1 MATRKPVKKTT
12 PKKTRAQPS
21 LVRPAWTTSCYDWRD
36 RIVRGV
42 PLTPCA
48 PLFPTAAKSGMGV
61 FDQLQI
67 VDVGITFG
75 ECRPWVQEFAES
87 IFGSYCDVPGHPDE
101 GRRLIKT
108 FFMLISKKNTK
119 ALALDTPIPTPAGWT
134 TMRDL
139 DVGDNVIGVDGKPTR
154 VIGISDVF
162 TDHKCYRLG
171 FSNGESVIADAG
183 HLWVTKALTDAP
195 GLGRGNGGDLRQRR
209 TRVRTTQEIADTLRR
224 PNDGAA
230 NHSMLMP
237 EAQIGASAD
246 LPIAP
251 YTLGAWLGDGASDA
265 PRITSHID
273 DVEIRN
279 AIEADGYSVTW
290 QSNNG
295 SKASFYVIGG
305 LGGTKGMRAAGILGD
320 KHIPEAYLRA
330 SYPQRLAL
338 LQGLMDTDGRV
349 AKGGK
354 ALSYTTISDRLA
366 DGVCE
371 LLSTMGIKF
380 SRKKLDSVLNGEV
393 VGQHWLIQFCTFR
406 DLHPVFRLTRKLMRM
421 RAADRVAN
429 RPRCR
434 SVQIV
439 SAEEVPSVPVKC
451 IAVDAPD
458 RQFLFGR
465 TMLPTHNSTI
475 AAGIMLTVLIQNWR
489 PEAEYLILSPT
500 KEIADNSFKP
510 IKAAIEADE
519 ELSDLFH
526 VQPHMRQITHRQT
539 KATLKVVAADSQ
551 TVSGKKATGVLVDEL
566 HEFGKVVK
574 AEDMLVEG
582 TGGLMS
588 RPEGFV
594 IYLTTQSSEPP
605 AGVFKKE
612 LEYARKVRD
621 GKIDDPS
628 YLPII
633 YEFPDEYLDPVT
645 KPYLREENW
654 YITNPN
660 LGASVDLDTL
670 RQKIVKAVETGED
683 SLQSV
688 VSKHLNVQIG
698 LDLGADRWP
707 GAEYWLESRAKDVST
722 LDQLLA
728 ASEVVTCGIDGGGLD
743 DLLALTFTGRR
754 KGTTDRYVSWSMA
767 WATPTVLKRKE
778 IEPRLRDFERAGCL
792 VIVEQVGED
801 SKQLARMV
809 RMVFDTDLLAGIGI
823 DPAKIAALKAALVA
837 EGVID
842 AEDPDPKFFVKV
854 RQGWSLYGAML
865 DTERSM
871 AEGRYEHAGQP
882 IVDWAVG
889 NAKCVARG
897 NAMLVTKEI
906 SGKAKIDPVMSS
918 FNAMELMSYNPPART
933 GGYSLD
939 NLTMM
944 G

>member
-1 MATRKPVKKTT
+1 MATRKPTKKTT
-12 PKKTRAQPS
+12 VKQTRKRATTRSRVS

-36 RIVRGV
+36 RIIRGV

-48 PLFPTAAKSGMGV
+48 PLFPTAAKSGMDV
-61 FDQLQI
+61 FNQLQI

-75 ECRPWVQEFAES
+75 ECRPWVQEFAEA

-119 ALALDTPIPTPAGWT
+119 
-134 TMRDL
+134 
-139 DVGDNVIGVDGKPTR
+139 
-154 VIGISDVF
+154 
-162 TDHKCYRLG
+162 
-171 FSNGESVIADAG
+171 
-183 HLWVTKALTDAP
+183 
-195 GLGRGNGGDLRQRR
+195 
-209 TRVRTTQEIADTLRR
+209 
-224 PNDGAA
+224 
-230 NHSMLMP
+230 
-237 EAQIGASAD
+237 
-246 LPIAP
+246 
-251 YTLGAWLGDGASDA
+251 
-265 PRITSHID
+265 
-273 DVEIRN
+273 
-279 AIEADGYSVTW
+279 
-290 QSNNG
+290 
-295 SKASFYVIGG
+295 
-305 LGGTKGMRAAGILGD
+305 
-320 KHIPEAYLRA
+320 
-330 SYPQRLAL
+330 
-338 LQGLMDTDGRV
+338 
-349 AKGGK
+349 
-354 ALSYTTISDRLA
+354 
-366 DGVCE
+366 
-371 LLSTMGIKF
+371 
-380 SRKKLDSVLNGEV
+380 
-393 VGQHWLIQFCTFR
+393 
-406 DLHPVFRLTRKLMRM
+406 
-421 RAADRVAN
+421 
-429 RPRCR
+429 
-434 SVQIV
+434 
-439 SAEEVPSVPVKC
+439 
-451 IAVDAPD
+451 
-458 RQFLFGR
+458 
-465 TMLPTHNSTI
+465 STI

-489 PEAEYLILSPT
+489 PEAEFLILSPT

-566 HEFGKVVK
+566 HEFGKVAK

-621 GKIDDPS
+621 GKIEDSS

-633 YEFPDEYLDPVT
+633 YEFPDQYLDPIT

-743 DLLALTFTGRR
+743 DLLSLTFTGRR
-754 KGTTDRYVSWSMA
+754 KGTTDKYVSWSMA

-801 SKQLARMV
+801 SKQLAKLV
-809 RMVFDTDLLAGIGI
+809 RMVFDTELLAGIGI

-837 EGVID
+837 ERIID
-842 AEDPDPKFFVKV
+842 AEEPDPKFFIKV

>member
-1 MATRKPVKKTT
+1 MATRKPTKKAAAKQTRERATT
-12 PKKTRAQPS
+12 RSRVS

-48 PLFPTAAKSGMGV
+48 PLFPTAAESGMAV

-75 ECRPWVQEFAES
+75 QCRPWVMEFAES

-119 ALALDTPIPTPAGWT
+119 
-134 TMRDL
+134 
-139 DVGDNVIGVDGKPTR
+139 
-154 VIGISDVF
+154 
-162 TDHKCYRLG
+162 
-171 FSNGESVIADAG
+171 
-183 HLWVTKALTDAP
+183 
-195 GLGRGNGGDLRQRR
+195 
-209 TRVRTTQEIADTLRR
+209 
-224 PNDGAA
+224 
-230 NHSMLMP
+230 
-237 EAQIGASAD
+237 
-246 LPIAP
+246 
-251 YTLGAWLGDGASDA
+251 
-265 PRITSHID
+265 
-273 DVEIRN
+273 
-279 AIEADGYSVTW
+279 
-290 QSNNG
+290 
-295 SKASFYVIGG
+295 
-305 LGGTKGMRAAGILGD
+305 
-320 KHIPEAYLRA
+320 
-330 SYPQRLAL
+330 
-338 LQGLMDTDGRV
+338 
-349 AKGGK
+349 
-354 ALSYTTISDRLA
+354 
-366 DGVCE
+366 
-371 LLSTMGIKF
+371 
-380 SRKKLDSVLNGEV
+380 
-393 VGQHWLIQFCTFR
+393 
-406 DLHPVFRLTRKLMRM
+406 
-421 RAADRVAN
+421 
-429 RPRCR
+429 
-434 SVQIV
+434 
-439 SAEEVPSVPVKC
+439 
-451 IAVDAPD
+451 
-458 RQFLFGR
+458 
-465 TMLPTHNSTI
+465 STI

-489 PEAEYLILSPT
+489 PEAEFLILSPT

-510 IKAAIEADE
+510 IKAAIDADE

-566 HEFGKVVK
+566 HEFGKVAK

-722 LDQLLA
+722 LDQLLL

-743 DLLALTFTGRR
+743 DLLSLTFTGRR

-842 AEDPDPKFFVKV
+842 AEDPDPKFFIKV

-871 AEGRYEHAGQP
+871 AEGRYEHAGQA

-897 NAMLVTKEI
+897 NAMLVTKEV

>member
-1 MATRKPVKKTT
+1 MATRKATKKTAT
-12 PKKTRAQPS
+12 KQTRKRATTRSRVS

-48 PLFPTAAKSGMGV
+48 PLFPTAAKSGMAV
-61 FDQLQI
+61 FNQLQI
-67 VDVGITFG
+67 VDVGMTFG
-75 ECRPWVQEFAES
+75 DCRPWVTEFAES

-119 ALALDTPIPTPAGWT
+119 
-134 TMRDL
+134 
-139 DVGDNVIGVDGKPTR
+139 
-154 VIGISDVF
+154 
-162 TDHKCYRLG
+162 
-171 FSNGESVIADAG
+171 
-183 HLWVTKALTDAP
+183 
-195 GLGRGNGGDLRQRR
+195 
-209 TRVRTTQEIADTLRR
+209 
-224 PNDGAA
+224 
-230 NHSMLMP
+230 
-237 EAQIGASAD
+237 
-246 LPIAP
+246 
-251 YTLGAWLGDGASDA
+251 
-265 PRITSHID
+265 
-273 DVEIRN
+273 
-279 AIEADGYSVTW
+279 
-290 QSNNG
+290 
-295 SKASFYVIGG
+295 
-305 LGGTKGMRAAGILGD
+305 
-320 KHIPEAYLRA
+320 
-330 SYPQRLAL
+330 
-338 LQGLMDTDGRV
+338 
-349 AKGGK
+349 
-354 ALSYTTISDRLA
+354 
-366 DGVCE
+366 
-371 LLSTMGIKF
+371 
-380 SRKKLDSVLNGEV
+380 
-393 VGQHWLIQFCTFR
+393 
-406 DLHPVFRLTRKLMRM
+406 
-421 RAADRVAN
+421 
-429 RPRCR
+429 
-434 SVQIV
+434 
-439 SAEEVPSVPVKC
+439 
-451 IAVDAPD
+451 
-458 RQFLFGR
+458 
-465 TMLPTHNSTI
+465 STI

-566 HEFGKVVK
+566 HEFGKVAK

-633 YEFPDEYLDPVT
+633 YEFPDEYLDPIT

-707 GAEYWLESRAKDVST
+707 GAEYWLDCRAKDVST

-743 DLLALTFTGRR
+743 DLLSLTFTGRR
-754 KGTTDRYVSWSMA
+754 TGTTDQYVSWSMA

-792 VIVEQVGED
+792 VIVERVGED
-801 SKQLARMV
+801 SKQLAKLV
-809 RMVFDTDLLAGIGI
+809 RMVLDTNLLAGIGI
-823 DPAKIAALKAALVA
+823 DPAKIAALKAALAA
-837 EGVID
+837 ENVID
-842 AEDPDPKFFVKV
+842 AEEPDPKFFVKV

-871 AEGRYEHAGQP
+871 AEGRYQHAGQP

>member
-1 MATRKPVKKTT
+1 MATRKPTKKEAAKQTRKRATT
-12 PKKTRAQPS
+12 RSWVS

-48 PLFPTAAKSGMGV
+48 PLFPTAAESGTAV

-75 ECRPWVQEFAES
+75 QCRPWVTEFAES

-119 ALALDTPIPTPAGWT
+119 
-134 TMRDL
+134 
-139 DVGDNVIGVDGKPTR
+139 
-154 VIGISDVF
+154 
-162 TDHKCYRLG
+162 
-171 FSNGESVIADAG
+171 
-183 HLWVTKALTDAP
+183 
-195 GLGRGNGGDLRQRR
+195 
-209 TRVRTTQEIADTLRR
+209 
-224 PNDGAA
+224 
-230 NHSMLMP
+230 
-237 EAQIGASAD
+237 
-246 LPIAP
+246 
-251 YTLGAWLGDGASDA
+251 
-265 PRITSHID
+265 
-273 DVEIRN
+273 
-279 AIEADGYSVTW
+279 
-290 QSNNG
+290 
-295 SKASFYVIGG
+295 
-305 LGGTKGMRAAGILGD
+305 
-320 KHIPEAYLRA
+320 
-330 SYPQRLAL
+330 
-338 LQGLMDTDGRV
+338 
-349 AKGGK
+349 
-354 ALSYTTISDRLA
+354 
-366 DGVCE
+366 
-371 LLSTMGIKF
+371 
-380 SRKKLDSVLNGEV
+380 
-393 VGQHWLIQFCTFR
+393 
-406 DLHPVFRLTRKLMRM
+406 
-421 RAADRVAN
+421 
-429 RPRCR
+429 
-434 SVQIV
+434 
-439 SAEEVPSVPVKC
+439 
-451 IAVDAPD
+451 
-458 RQFLFGR
+458 
-465 TMLPTHNSTI
+465 STI

-566 HEFGKVVK
+566 HEFGKVAK

-707 GAEYWLESRAKDVST
+707 GAEYWLGSRAKDVST
-722 LDQLLA
+722 LDQLLL

-743 DLLALTFTGRR
+743 DLLSLTFTGRR
-754 KGTTDRYVSWSMA
+754 KGTTNRYVSWSMV

-842 AEDPDPKFFVKV
+842 AEDPDPKFFIKV

-871 AEGRYEHAGQP
+871 AEGRYEHAGQT

-897 NAMLVTKEI
+897 NAMLVTKEV

>member
-1 MATRKPVKKTT
+1 MATRKATKKTAT
-12 PKKTRAQPS
+12 KQTRKRATTRSRVS

-48 PLFPTAAKSGMGV
+48 PLFPTAAKSGMAV
-61 FDQLQI
+61 FSQLQI
-67 VDVGITFG
+67 VDVGINFG
-75 ECRPWVQEFAES
+75 DCRPWVTEFAES

-119 ALALDTPIPTPAGWT
+119 
-134 TMRDL
+134 
-139 DVGDNVIGVDGKPTR
+139 
-154 VIGISDVF
+154 
-162 TDHKCYRLG
+162 
-171 FSNGESVIADAG
+171 
-183 HLWVTKALTDAP
+183 
-195 GLGRGNGGDLRQRR
+195 
-209 TRVRTTQEIADTLRR
+209 
-224 PNDGAA
+224 
-230 NHSMLMP
+230 
-237 EAQIGASAD
+237 
-246 LPIAP
+246 
-251 YTLGAWLGDGASDA
+251 
-265 PRITSHID
+265 
-273 DVEIRN
+273 
-279 AIEADGYSVTW
+279 
-290 QSNNG
+290 
-295 SKASFYVIGG
+295 
-305 LGGTKGMRAAGILGD
+305 
-320 KHIPEAYLRA
+320 
-330 SYPQRLAL
+330 
-338 LQGLMDTDGRV
+338 
-349 AKGGK
+349 
-354 ALSYTTISDRLA
+354 
-366 DGVCE
+366 
-371 LLSTMGIKF
+371 
-380 SRKKLDSVLNGEV
+380 
-393 VGQHWLIQFCTFR
+393 
-406 DLHPVFRLTRKLMRM
+406 
-421 RAADRVAN
+421 
-429 RPRCR
+429 
-434 SVQIV
+434 
-439 SAEEVPSVPVKC
+439 
-451 IAVDAPD
+451 
-458 RQFLFGR
+458 
-465 TMLPTHNSTI
+465 STI

-489 PEAEYLILSPT
+489 PEAEFLILSPT

-566 HEFGKVVK
+566 HEFGKIAK
-574 AEDMLVEG
+574 AEDMLVEA

-633 YEFPDEYLDPVT
+633 YEFPDEYLDPIT

-707 GAEYWLESRAKDVST
+707 GAEYWLDCRAKDVST

-743 DLLALTFTGRR
+743 DLLSLTFTGRR
-754 KGTTDRYVSWSMA
+754 TGTTDQYVSWSMA

-792 VIVEQVGED
+792 VIVERVGED
-801 SKQLARMV
+801 SKQLAKLV
-809 RMVFDTDLLAGIGI
+809 RMVLDTDLLAGIGI
-823 DPAKIAALKAALVA
+823 DPAKIAALKAALA
-837 EGVID
+837 SENVID
-842 AEDPDPKFFVKV
+842 AEEPDPKFFVKV

-865 DTERSM
+865 NMERSM
-871 AEGRYEHAGQP
+871 AEGRYQHAGQP

>member
-1 MATRKPVKKTT
+1 MATRKPTKKAAAKQTRKRATT
-12 PKKTRAQPS
+12 RSRVS

-48 PLFPTAAKSGMGV
+48 PLFPTAAESGMAV

-75 ECRPWVQEFAES
+75 QCRPWVTEFAES

-119 ALALDTPIPTPAGWT
+119 
-134 TMRDL
+134 
-139 DVGDNVIGVDGKPTR
+139 
-154 VIGISDVF
+154 
-162 TDHKCYRLG
+162 
-171 FSNGESVIADAG
+171 
-183 HLWVTKALTDAP
+183 
-195 GLGRGNGGDLRQRR
+195 
-209 TRVRTTQEIADTLRR
+209 
-224 PNDGAA
+224 
-230 NHSMLMP
+230 
-237 EAQIGASAD
+237 
-246 LPIAP
+246 
-251 YTLGAWLGDGASDA
+251 
-265 PRITSHID
+265 
-273 DVEIRN
+273 
-279 AIEADGYSVTW
+279 
-290 QSNNG
+290 
-295 SKASFYVIGG
+295 
-305 LGGTKGMRAAGILGD
+305 
-320 KHIPEAYLRA
+320 
-330 SYPQRLAL
+330 
-338 LQGLMDTDGRV
+338 
-349 AKGGK
+349 
-354 ALSYTTISDRLA
+354 
-366 DGVCE
+366 
-371 LLSTMGIKF
+371 
-380 SRKKLDSVLNGEV
+380 
-393 VGQHWLIQFCTFR
+393 
-406 DLHPVFRLTRKLMRM
+406 
-421 RAADRVAN
+421 
-429 RPRCR
+429 
-434 SVQIV
+434 
-439 SAEEVPSVPVKC
+439 
-451 IAVDAPD
+451 
-458 RQFLFGR
+458 
-465 TMLPTHNSTI
+465 STI

-566 HEFGKVVK
+566 HEFGKVAK

-707 GAEYWLESRAKDVST
+707 GAEYWLGSRAKDVST
-722 LDQLLA
+722 LDQLLL

-743 DLLALTFTGRR
+743 DLLSLTFTGRR

-842 AEDPDPKFFVKV
+842 AEDPDPKFFIKV

-871 AEGRYEHAGQP
+871 AEGRYEHAGQT

-897 NAMLVTKEI
+897 NAMLVTKEV

>member
-1 MATRKPVKKTT
+1 MATRKATKQTRKRTT
-12 PKKTRAQPS
+12 TRSRVS
-21 LVRPAWTTSCYDWRD
+21 LVRPVWTTSCCDWRD

-48 PLFPTAAKSGMGV
+48 PLFPTAAKSGMAV
-61 FDQLQI
+61 FNQLQI

-75 ECRPWVQEFAES
+75 DCRPWVTEFAES

-119 ALALDTPIPTPAGWT
+119 
-134 TMRDL
+134 
-139 DVGDNVIGVDGKPTR
+139 
-154 VIGISDVF
+154 
-162 TDHKCYRLG
+162 
-171 FSNGESVIADAG
+171 
-183 HLWVTKALTDAP
+183 
-195 GLGRGNGGDLRQRR
+195 
-209 TRVRTTQEIADTLRR
+209 
-224 PNDGAA
+224 
-230 NHSMLMP
+230 
-237 EAQIGASAD
+237 
-246 LPIAP
+246 
-251 YTLGAWLGDGASDA
+251 
-265 PRITSHID
+265 
-273 DVEIRN
+273 
-279 AIEADGYSVTW
+279 
-290 QSNNG
+290 
-295 SKASFYVIGG
+295 
-305 LGGTKGMRAAGILGD
+305 
-320 KHIPEAYLRA
+320 
-330 SYPQRLAL
+330 
-338 LQGLMDTDGRV
+338 
-349 AKGGK
+349 
-354 ALSYTTISDRLA
+354 
-366 DGVCE
+366 
-371 LLSTMGIKF
+371 
-380 SRKKLDSVLNGEV
+380 
-393 VGQHWLIQFCTFR
+393 
-406 DLHPVFRLTRKLMRM
+406 
-421 RAADRVAN
+421 
-429 RPRCR
+429 
-434 SVQIV
+434 
-439 SAEEVPSVPVKC
+439 
-451 IAVDAPD
+451 
-458 RQFLFGR
+458 
-465 TMLPTHNSTI
+465 STI

-566 HEFGKVVK
+566 HEFGKVAK

-633 YEFPDEYLDPVT
+633 YEFPDEYLDPIT

-707 GAEYWLESRAKDVST
+707 GAEYWLDCRAKDVST

-728 ASEVVTCGIDGGGLD
+728 VSEVVTCGIDGGGLD
-743 DLLALTFTGRR
+743 DLLSLTFTGRR
-754 KGTTDRYVSWSMA
+754 TGTTDQYVSWSMV

-792 VIVEQVGED
+792 VIVERVGED
-801 SKQLARMV
+801 SEQLARMV
-809 RMVFDTDLLAGIGI
+809 RMVFDTGLLAGIGI

-842 AEDPDPKFFVKV
+842 GEEPDPKFFIKV

-865 DTERSM
+865 NMERSM
-871 AEGRYEHAGQP
+871 AEGRYQHAGQP

-889 NAKCVARG
+889 NAKCIARG

>member
-1 MATRKPVKKTT
+1 MATRKPTKKAAA
-12 PKKTRAQPS
+12 KKTRKRATTRSRVS

-48 PLFPTAAKSGMGV
+48 PLFPTAAESGMAV

-75 ECRPWVQEFAES
+75 QCRPWVTEFAES
-87 IFGSYCDVPGHPDE
+87 IFGSYCDVPGHQDE

-119 ALALDTPIPTPAGWT
+119 
-134 TMRDL
+134 
-139 DVGDNVIGVDGKPTR
+139 
-154 VIGISDVF
+154 
-162 TDHKCYRLG
+162 
-171 FSNGESVIADAG
+171 
-183 HLWVTKALTDAP
+183 
-195 GLGRGNGGDLRQRR
+195 
-209 TRVRTTQEIADTLRR
+209 
-224 PNDGAA
+224 
-230 NHSMLMP
+230 
-237 EAQIGASAD
+237 
-246 LPIAP
+246 
-251 YTLGAWLGDGASDA
+251 
-265 PRITSHID
+265 
-273 DVEIRN
+273 
-279 AIEADGYSVTW
+279 
-290 QSNNG
+290 
-295 SKASFYVIGG
+295 
-305 LGGTKGMRAAGILGD
+305 
-320 KHIPEAYLRA
+320 
-330 SYPQRLAL
+330 
-338 LQGLMDTDGRV
+338 
-349 AKGGK
+349 
-354 ALSYTTISDRLA
+354 
-366 DGVCE
+366 
-371 LLSTMGIKF
+371 
-380 SRKKLDSVLNGEV
+380 
-393 VGQHWLIQFCTFR
+393 
-406 DLHPVFRLTRKLMRM
+406 
-421 RAADRVAN
+421 
-429 RPRCR
+429 
-434 SVQIV
+434 
-439 SAEEVPSVPVKC
+439 
-451 IAVDAPD
+451 
-458 RQFLFGR
+458 
-465 TMLPTHNSTI
+465 STI

-566 HEFGKVVK
+566 HEFGKVAK

-621 GKIDDPS
+621 GKIDDSS

-722 LDQLLA
+722 LDQLLL

-743 DLLALTFTGRR
+743 DLLSLTFTGRR

-837 EGVID
+837 ERIID
-842 AEDPDPKFFVKV
+842 AEEPDPKFFIKV

>member
-1 MATRKPVKKTT
+1 MATRKPTKKAAA
-12 PKKTRAQPS
+12 KQTRKRATMRSRVS

-48 PLFPTAAKSGMGV
+48 PLFPTAAESGMAV

-75 ECRPWVQEFAES
+75 QCRPWVMEFAES

-119 ALALDTPIPTPAGWT
+119 
-134 TMRDL
+134 
-139 DVGDNVIGVDGKPTR
+139 
-154 VIGISDVF
+154 
-162 TDHKCYRLG
+162 
-171 FSNGESVIADAG
+171 
-183 HLWVTKALTDAP
+183 
-195 GLGRGNGGDLRQRR
+195 
-209 TRVRTTQEIADTLRR
+209 
-224 PNDGAA
+224 
-230 NHSMLMP
+230 
-237 EAQIGASAD
+237 
-246 LPIAP
+246 
-251 YTLGAWLGDGASDA
+251 
-265 PRITSHID
+265 
-273 DVEIRN
+273 
-279 AIEADGYSVTW
+279 
-290 QSNNG
+290 
-295 SKASFYVIGG
+295 
-305 LGGTKGMRAAGILGD
+305 
-320 KHIPEAYLRA
+320 
-330 SYPQRLAL
+330 
-338 LQGLMDTDGRV
+338 
-349 AKGGK
+349 
-354 ALSYTTISDRLA
+354 
-366 DGVCE
+366 
-371 LLSTMGIKF
+371 
-380 SRKKLDSVLNGEV
+380 
-393 VGQHWLIQFCTFR
+393 
-406 DLHPVFRLTRKLMRM
+406 
-421 RAADRVAN
+421 
-429 RPRCR
+429 
-434 SVQIV
+434 
-439 SAEEVPSVPVKC
+439 
-451 IAVDAPD
+451 
-458 RQFLFGR
+458 
-465 TMLPTHNSTI
+465 STI

-566 HEFGKVVK
+566 HEFGKVAK

-722 LDQLLA
+722 LDQLLL

-743 DLLALTFTGRR
+743 DLLSLTFTGRR
-754 KGTTDRYVSWSMA
+754 KGTTDRYVSWSMV

-842 AEDPDPKFFVKV
+842 AEDPDPKFFIKV

-871 AEGRYEHAGQP
+871 AEGRYEHAGQT

-897 NAMLVTKEI
+897 NAMLVTKEV

>member
-1 MATRKPVKKTT
+1 MATRKPTKKTAV
-12 PKKTRAQPS
+12 KQTRKRAATRSRVS

-48 PLFPTAAKSGMGV
+48 PLFPTAAKSGMDV
-61 FDQLQI
+61 FNQLQI

-87 IFGSYCDVPGHPDE
+87 IFGSYCDVPGHPDD

-119 ALALDTPIPTPAGWT
+119 
-134 TMRDL
+134 
-139 DVGDNVIGVDGKPTR
+139 
-154 VIGISDVF
+154 
-162 TDHKCYRLG
+162 
-171 FSNGESVIADAG
+171 
-183 HLWVTKALTDAP
+183 
-195 GLGRGNGGDLRQRR
+195 
-209 TRVRTTQEIADTLRR
+209 
-224 PNDGAA
+224 
-230 NHSMLMP
+230 
-237 EAQIGASAD
+237 
-246 LPIAP
+246 
-251 YTLGAWLGDGASDA
+251 
-265 PRITSHID
+265 
-273 DVEIRN
+273 
-279 AIEADGYSVTW
+279 
-290 QSNNG
+290 
-295 SKASFYVIGG
+295 
-305 LGGTKGMRAAGILGD
+305 
-320 KHIPEAYLRA
+320 
-330 SYPQRLAL
+330 
-338 LQGLMDTDGRV
+338 
-349 AKGGK
+349 
-354 ALSYTTISDRLA
+354 
-366 DGVCE
+366 
-371 LLSTMGIKF
+371 
-380 SRKKLDSVLNGEV
+380 
-393 VGQHWLIQFCTFR
+393 
-406 DLHPVFRLTRKLMRM
+406 
-421 RAADRVAN
+421 
-429 RPRCR
+429 
-434 SVQIV
+434 
-439 SAEEVPSVPVKC
+439 
-451 IAVDAPD
+451 
-458 RQFLFGR
+458 
-465 TMLPTHNSTI
+465 STI

-489 PEAEYLILSPT
+489 PEAEFLILSPT

-566 HEFGKVVK
+566 HEFGKVAK

-621 GKIDDPS
+621 GKIEDSS

-633 YEFPDEYLDPVT
+633 YEFPDQYLDPIT

-660 LGASVDLDTL
+660 LGTSVDLDTL

-722 LDQLLA
+722 LDQLLL

-743 DLLALTFTGRR
+743 DLLSLTFTGRR
-754 KGTTDRYVSWSMA
+754 KGTTDKYVSWSMA

-792 VIVEQVGED
+792 VIVEQVGDD

-809 RMVFDTDLLAGIGI
+809 RMVFDTELLAGIGI

-837 EGVID
+837 ERIID
-842 AEDPDPKFFVKV
+842 AEDPDPKFFIKV